1 MRYSKRKYDIAY
13 DIMLLYYDI
22 GKRKLKMASIYKAD
36 SNCI

>member
-22 GKRKLKMASIYKAD
+22 GKRKLKTVSIYKAD